1 MPRAERLA
9 KPALFL
15 SLLCGA
21 LPNQRIVAFLDPA
34 DIVIFARLPDFEGQ
48 LRVILDHNI
57 MPKQPRLGSANGTDI
72 DDQLNTQVQN
82 ELAQIIRQV
91 KCDHNGQVF
100 DVPANLT
107 RDAADHWITA
117 LLTQTED

>member
-1 MPRAERLA
+1 
-9 KPALFL
+9 
-15 SLLCGA
+15 

-57 MPKQPRLGSANGTDI
+57 IPKPPHWGGANGTDI
-72 DDQLNTQVQN
+72 DTQLNTQVQN
-82 ELAQIIRQV
+82 ELVQIIRQV
-91 KCDHNGQVF
+91 KCAHNGQVF

-107 RDAADHWITA
+107 RDAADHWIA
-117 LLTQTED
+117 AQLTQTED